1 MTDFREHEISFENTT
16 SELKYVIGYKTRKEK
31 INDTVVFR
39 LQSFC
44 YTDTQLSWIKPGF
57 KAPQNL
63 QYNQVIFNI
72 ADLYRR
78 KLQYDLDRLGSY
90 FSGKNVFKHQYEAL
104 NNEVEISQSQCLSG
118 RDFKIV
124 QEWSANIDDRL
135 VIYKNNTIPKD
146 WD

>member
-1 MTDFREHEISFENTT
+1 MTDFREREISFENTT

-72 ADLYRR
+72 AELYRR
-78 KLQYDLDRLGSY
+78 KLQYDLDRLGSC
-90 FSGKNVFKHQYEAL
+90 FSVETAFKHQYEAL
-104 NNEVEISQSQCLSG
+104 NNEVEIFQSPSLS
-118 RDFKIV
+118 
-124 QEWSANIDDRL
+124 
-135 VIYKNNTIPKD
+135 
-146 WD
+146 